1 MCPMSWRPADDRTV
15 NGTFFIIGLRPT
27 SDSLY
32 VSHDKLRPASVSHRV
47 EGFRPP
53 DGRRPMY
60 ISLGNTSIF
69 ADTRTMN
76 QMSGVDRP
84 ICFRFQFDSIPGP
97 TSGKS
102 LSETNN

>member
-15 NGTFFIIGLRPT
+15 NGTFCIIGLRPT

-32 VSHDKLRPASVSHRV
+32 VSHDKLRPASVSHRA
-47 EGFRPP
+47 EALRPS
-53 DGRRPMY
+53 DGRRLMY

-76 QMSGVDRP
+76 QLSGVDRL
-84 ICFRFQFDSIPGP
+84 IFF
-97 TSGKS
+97 
-102 LSETNN
+102 